1 MKTMTSSVDVVKC
14 QAREPGL
21 EPQVR
26 QQYAA
31 VAAEVNPHRRYMQSC
46 NPQNRAEP
54 MSLPDRIERIGRALT
69 ADELASMLTVS
80 RITIFKQAK
89 AGRIPSF
96 RIGTCVRF
104 DPKSVAQWL
113 REM

>member
-1 MKTMTSSVDVVKC
+1 MEWKSENKT
-14 QAREPGL
+14 
-21 EPQVR
+21 
-26 QQYAA
+26 
-31 VAAEVNPHRRYMQSC
+31 
-46 NPQNRAEP
+46 AEP
-54 MSLPDRIERIGRALT
+54 LSLADRIERMGRALT

-104 DPKSVAQWL
+104 DPKSVGTWL
-113 REM
+113 RKI

>member
-1 MKTMTSSVDVVKC
+1 
-14 QAREPGL
+14 
-21 EPQVR
+21 
-26 QQYAA
+26 
-31 VAAEVNPHRRYMQSC
+31 MQSC
-46 NPQNRAEP
+46 NPQKQFGRTNVTAGQNR
-54 MSLPDRIERIGRALT
+54 ERIGRALT

-104 DPKSVAQWL
+104 DPKSVARWL
-113 REM
+113 QAM